1 MGTQL
6 TGKDGVKLV
15 GKSKFASL
23 IDSIKY
29 ENLIRGR
36 SYTARGVL
44 IDKSTGKP
52 YEEDGK
58 AVTGSTTFTSEG
70 TSTVLVEFKL
80 NTSKL
85 AGRELVAFE
94 RVYDDKGQ
102 LIAAHEDVNNRDQ
115 TIIVAPP
122 TIPRTGDEA
131 SLFAYIVILITAF
144 LTLASLTAIR
154 RCVRL

>member
-1 MGTQL
+1 M
-6 TGKDGVKLV
+6 
-15 GKSKFASL
+15 
-23 IDSIKY
+23 
-29 ENLIRGR
+29 
-36 SYTARGVL
+36 
-44 IDKSTGKP
+44 
-52 YEEDGK
+52 
-58 AVTGSTTFTSEG
+58 TGSTTFTSEG